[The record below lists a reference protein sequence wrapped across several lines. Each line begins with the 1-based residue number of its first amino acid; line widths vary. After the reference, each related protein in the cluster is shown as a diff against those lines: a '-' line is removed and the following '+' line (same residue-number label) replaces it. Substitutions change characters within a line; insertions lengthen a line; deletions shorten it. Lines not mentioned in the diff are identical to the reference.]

1 MVVGLIFFP
10 RFNRLEVQPKLV
22 GLALLVVAGGDD
34 GLLRGRIKSRRR
46 ERHDREVT
54 GLIPAHGVGD
64 AVLAIVTDLKDF
76 LKKIM
81 QGLKFLP

>member
-34 GLLRGRIKSRRR
+34 GLLRGRVKGRRR

-64 AVLAIVTDLKDF
+64 AVLAIVTDLKDL
-76 LKKIM
+76 LKKMM
-81 QGLKFLP
+81 QGLTFCF